1 MLNRKGALFLGS
13 NRKFSRVIM
22 SCHGGTAS
30 VFKKKKFSIKIKN
43 SLKKGLKII
52 KKILFEQVAYPDM
65 I

>member
-1 MLNRKGALFLGS
+1 
-13 NRKFSRVIM
+13 M